1 MAFSRSR
8 WAGRS
13 GRPVAGAAFGTMLLL
28 AGCGG
33 GGGDGGTTNPTP
45 AIGIALSSSTLSVA
59 QGTAGN
65 VTVNLTRSGGFTGD
79 VAVAVTGLPT
89 GVTVSSTTIASAS
102 TSATLTFVASAT
114 ATTGNAPIT
123 VTATGSG
130 VSATSASLAL
140 TVTAASGGGG
150 AFTLSVSPTTV
161 PVTQGQSAVAV
172 VTITRTGGFTG
183 AVNLSL
189 TGAANGLSGTFAA
202 PSTTGTTD
210 TLTLAATGAAT
221 TGNQTLSIK
230 GTATGLTDQT
240 VGLTATVNAQS
251 SSGNVTWQFC
261 GTLGI
266 PVWVA
271 FQDGASGAWTKVTG
285 TNDSYSFNI
294 TQAVGGIAYVRPSGT
309 GFDMEVFYG
318 TKADLQ
324 GRSTEVCGSAAGA
337 GKTVTAPVVGLSGT
351 DALFASLG
359 TSAGTTSGATTTF
372 TGVAN
377 GNVDLIAGRNVI
389 TINGTSFSFNL
400 AKMIIRRNLNPANGS
415 ALAAIDFGSTE
426 AFTPVTKNLTIN
438 NLGTDISGLFGLYFT
453 SNNTFGAY
461 FTDLSGTGAARTY
474 PGVPAANQAA
484 GDLHVLAVAAFP
496 SLTNQTQQ
504 REALFAF
511 HDATDKT
518 VTLGPA
524 LTAPTVSALT
534 ATGYARLRAALT
546 VQPEY
551 NKIFTFS
558 GSQTGAAPRSFTISQ
573 TAGYSSASPLNI
585 DVPDLSAV
593 SGFDVNWGIKT
604 GTAVAWV
611 VTGTGWP
618 GTVGVGQP
626 PFTEGAS
633 YMFANRSG
641 TITP

>member
-13 GRPVAGAAFGTMLLL
+13 GRPVAGAVLGTMLLL

-45 AIGIALSSSTLSVA
+45 AISIGLSSPSLTVV

-102 TSATLTFVASAT
+102 TSATLTFVATAT
-114 ATTGNAPIT
+114 ATTGNATIT
-123 VTATGSG
+123 VTATGTS
-130 VSATSASLAL
+130 VTAATATLAL
-140 TVTAASGGGG
+140 TVNAPAATGG
-150 AFTLSVSPTTV
+150 FTLAVNPTSATL
-161 PVTQGQSAVAV
+161 TQGQSATAV
-172 VTITRTGGFTG
+172 VTITRTGGFAG
-183 AVNLSL
+183 AVNLSV
-189 TGAANGLSGTFAA
+189 TGAANGLSATLANA
-202 PSTTGTTD
+202 STTGTTD
-210 TLTLAATGAAT
+210 TLTLAATGTAT
-221 TGNQTLSIK
+221 TGAQNLSIK

-240 VGLTATVNAQS
+240 IPLPVTVNAQS
-251 SSGNVTWQFC
+251 ASGNVTWQFC

-294 TQAVGGIAYVRPSGT
+294 TQAVGGIAYVKPSGT

-359 TSAGTTSGATTTF
+359 TSPGTTSGATTTF

-484 GDLHVLAVAAFP
+484 GDLHVLAVVAFP

-518 VTLGPA
+518 VTIGPV

-558 GSQTGAAPRSFTISQ
+558 GTQTGAAQRSFTISQ
-573 TAGYSSASPLNI
+573 TAGYSNASPLNI

-604 GTAVAWV
+604 GTVVNWT

-633 YMFANRSG
+633 YMFANRLG